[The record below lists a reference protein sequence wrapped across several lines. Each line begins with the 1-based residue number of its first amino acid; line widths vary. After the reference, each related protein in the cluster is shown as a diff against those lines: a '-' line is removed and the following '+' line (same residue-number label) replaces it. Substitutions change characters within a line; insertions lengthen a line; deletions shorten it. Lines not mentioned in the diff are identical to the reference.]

1 MQDMLSIDHTK
12 LGKSEAI
19 LSGAQALEI
28 CKSQM
33 MKETAPDVITD
44 TMRWLIPTI
53 IKKFMPV
60 ELYEKNQGEIF
71 EMIVDGILT
80 AGTLKNDKATLHLTM
95 DALFASARIEKHYK
109 LLQEMFD
116 AGCVI
121 NTKKE
126 KLSYCE
132 LSLKHKYEIVK
143 RIYSS
148 VDIDISHKQKVMS
161 VMEQDKSNAD
171 WLDNCK
177 SYCEA
182 ALPENKEKMWNLYF
196 SDSEDVKKWELHK
209 FQNSH
214 VGYNQPQQRKYIEKL
229 ENEFFDKILTVQ
241 DKYGRSVV
249 ESYFYTL
256 RPMMDVSDQLIQK
269 YKDLLKNVEDT
280 NKDNTFMINMLKDTI
295 GDLEERKKCQAA
307 SKAYLQKVGKL

>member
-1 MQDMLSIDHTK
+1 
-12 LGKSEAI
+12 
-19 LSGAQALEI
+19 
-28 CKSQM
+28 
-33 MKETAPDVITD
+33 
-44 TMRWLIPTI
+44 
-53 IKKFMPV
+53 
-60 ELYEKNQGEIF
+60 
-71 EMIVDGILT
+71 MIVDGILT

-95 DALFASARIEKHYK
+95 DALFTSARNEKHYV
-109 LLQEMFD
+109 LLQEMFE

-148 VDIDISHKQKVMS
+148 VDIDIAHKQKIMS
-161 VMEQDKSNAD
+161 VMEEDKSNAD
-171 WLDNCK
+171 WLENCK

-214 VGYNQPQQRKYIEKL
+214 VGYNQPQH
-229 ENEFFDKILTVQ
+229 
-241 DKYGRSVV
+241 
-249 ESYFYTL
+249 
-256 RPMMDVSDQLIQK
+256 
-269 YKDLLKNVEDT
+269 
-280 NKDNTFMINMLKDTI
+280 
-295 GDLEERKKCQAA
+295 KKFT
-307 SKAYLQKVGKL
+307 